1 MVCVP
6 GTQVYV
12 ILTIGISIGGSIVR
26 NLLQNAAFE
35 VLHTMLQQGNRNGLL
50 QNGMFNFEGANS
62 ASVQVWN
69 ANNHQTSY
77 GVLADALS
85 ALNDW
90 MGNHQYTL
98 ASFGIYDGM
107 NQVGNGVINGHS

>member
-1 MVCVP
+1 M
-6 GTQVYV
+6 
-12 ILTIGISIGGSIVR
+12 R

-35 VLHTMLQQGNRNGLL
+35 VLNVILQQASRNTLL
-50 QNGMFNFEGANS
+50 HNGMFNFEGANS

-69 ANNHQTSY
+69 ANNHQLTY

-85 ALNDW
+85 ALNNW
-90 MGNHQYTL
+90 MGNHAYTL
-98 ASFGIYDGM
+98 ASFGIFDSV